1 MGLIFTRE
9 NVTVKVETAYDS
21 EVRRRVEGYLKD
33 LKDNRKKITLITN
46 SDSLHSELV
55 RYGELQKLTF
65 KGRCLS
71 FKTTDFD
78 DKGRY
83 NNKISITKYNIH
95 HMGSSQSTGNTMA
108 DPEVKRKIDDLIKSK
123 KVVVISKTYCPY
135 CKKAK
140 SALENYNLSNSDY
153 YVWEIENEPNVSE
166 IQNYLKSLTGAST
179 VPRVFINGN
188 CIGGGDDT
196 YALHKNGK
204 LATMLS

>member
-1 MGLIFTRE
+1 
-9 NVTVKVETAYDS
+9 
-21 EVRRRVEGYLKD
+21 
-33 LKDNRKKITLITN
+33 
-46 SDSLHSELV
+46 
-55 RYGELQKLTF
+55 
-65 KGRCLS
+65 
-71 FKTTDFD
+71 
-78 DKGRY
+78 
-83 NNKISITKYNIH
+83 
-95 HMGSSQSTGNTMA
+95 MGSSQSTGNTMA

-140 SALENYNLSNSDY
+140 SALENYNLSNSVY

-196 YALHKNGK
+196 CSYLYFCLIH
-204 LATMLS
+204 LFFV